1 MEEKIA
7 LEEEEEEEEGVS
19 NAKSELL
26 LLSDDRSSSES
37 SSSAPILRQS
47 TDIESQSP
55 QKTDAAAENYVST
68 RAKLLFLAAYFFL
81 NLFLTLSNKS
91 VLGTARFPWLLTAVH
106 CSATSIGCFAM
117 LAMRALTLTPLGLRE
132 NLTLFAFSFL
142 FTLNIAISNV
152 SLAMVSVPFH
162 QIMRST
168 CPVVTILIYK
178 LCYGRE
184 YSRTTY
190 LTMIPLVF
198 GVALSTVGDYYA
210 TLAGFFMTFLGVVLA
225 SVKTVATNR
234 LMTGSLKLSALEVLL
249 RMSPLA
255 AIQCVI
261 YAYFSGEADQFRA
274 AYTSDHQFQ
283 FSSSFG
289 AALFLN
295 AITAFLLNV
304 VGFQANKMAGALT
317 ITVCG
322 NVKQALTIL
331 FGILLFH
338 VQVGLLNAVGMLI
351 TIAGAVWYSKVELD
365 SKRASK

>member
-1 MEEKIA
+1 MAHDHEMEEKIS
-7 LEEEEEEEEGVS
+7 LEEDS
-19 NAKSELL
+19 SYNAKSELL
-26 LLSDDRSSSES
+26 SDRSSSES
-37 SSSAPILRQS
+37 NPSEPILRQS
-47 TDIESQSP
+47 TEDIESQSP
-55 QKTDAAAENYVST
+55 QKIEAAENYVST

-117 LAMRALTLTPLGLRE
+117 LGMGALTLTPLGLRE

-142 FTLNIAISNV
+142 FTVNIAISNV

-178 LCYGRE
+178 VAYGRE

-274 AYTSDHQFQ
+274 AYTSDQ

-295 AITAFLLNV
+295 AVTAFLLNV

-331 FGILLFH
+331 FGIILFH
-338 VQVGLLNAVGMLI
+338 VEVGLLNAVGMLI